1 MIIQIENHTDLNIL
15 IDTMKKQFDDSQ
27 IPLSPCEDKA
37 QAWFETSIFAS
48 SARKAILMYM
58 EDVYNKVDI
67 EQKTL
72 PFHERTKDQRNL
84 WLFIDSI
91 MERLENI
98 FGFTVKW

>member
-1 MIIQIENHTDLNIL
+1 
-15 IDTMKKQFDDSQ
+15 MKKQFGDSQ
-27 IPLSPCEDKA
+27 ITLSPCEDKG

-58 EDVYNKVDI
+58 EDLYNKVDI

-72 PFHERTKDQRNL
+72 PFHERTKEQRNL

-91 MERLENI
+91 LERLQSI
-98 FGFTVKW
+98 FGTNVQW